1 MQDEN
6 ATLTDEIIDKQMSA
20 IRAKLQKTYADISF
34 RE

>member
-6 ATLTDEIIDKQMSA
+6 ATLTDEIIERQMNNV
-20 IRAKLQKTYADISF
+20 RAKLQKAYAEISF

>member
-6 ATLTDEIIDKQMSA
+6 ATLTDEIIDKQMQT
-20 IRAKLQKTYADISF
+20 IREKLLKAYSDISF